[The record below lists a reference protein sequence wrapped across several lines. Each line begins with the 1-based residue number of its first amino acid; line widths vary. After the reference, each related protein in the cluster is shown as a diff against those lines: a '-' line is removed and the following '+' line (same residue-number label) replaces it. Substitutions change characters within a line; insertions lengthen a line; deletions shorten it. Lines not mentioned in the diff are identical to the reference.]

1 MQQVQHERRV
11 LSPVRAHDNK
21 AKALRRQDSF
31 EAKFTYMH
39 MVNLPGGEA
48 VPLGLREGDSELWAV
63 PVVLGLP
70 STPGGRLVV
79 RLAKGCDG
87 DTAACFSVAFSKSTR
102 LAGVGASPAC
112 CSALF
117 TGAAATLVVGRSSAA
132 AAAPPARHDMRTI
145 GDPLPGM

>member
-1 MQQVQHERRV
+1 MQQVQNKQRV
-11 LSPVRAHDNK
+11 LSPVRANDYE
-21 AKALRRQDSF
+21 AKAARRQDSF

-39 MVNLPGGEA
+39 VGNLPGGEA
-48 VPLGLREGDSELWAV
+48 VPLRLREGDSEFWAV

-87 DTAACFSVAFSKSTR
+87 DTAACLSVMFSKSTR

-112 CSALF
+112 FSALF
-117 TGAAATLVVGRSSAA
+117 TGAAATFVVGGSSAA
-132 AAAPPARHDMRTI
+132 ASAPPVHHTTCAPYVTH
-145 GDPLPGM
+145 L